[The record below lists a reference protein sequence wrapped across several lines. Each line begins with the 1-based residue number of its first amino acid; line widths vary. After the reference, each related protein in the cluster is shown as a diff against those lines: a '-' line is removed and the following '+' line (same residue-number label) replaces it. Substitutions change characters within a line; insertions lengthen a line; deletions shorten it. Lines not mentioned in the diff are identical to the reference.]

1 MKDKILIYLKGFLMG
16 ICDIIPGV
24 SGGTIAFITGIY
36 ARLIN
41 SVKGFSLKL
50 VYDILAYPI
59 HRKSDSLKEDVK
71 KLDLGFLAILMFG
84 IASALLIGS
93 RVVKFLMHEYFAYTL
108 SFFIGL
114 ILASSKTIFEH
125 IEDHSTKNILF
136 CVLGFI
142 LGVVCSMLVP
152 LEVTPNLGYVFLGG
166 FCAINAM
173 FLPGISGAYILLIMG
188 LYEFMVGVLN
198 DLRNNIAFFLVFAA
212 GAALGAFTISR
223 IVSFLFKKYRCRTL
237 YVLLGLVIGALGT
250 PVKRIIDT
258 TPFEVSSVLI
268 MLFWC
273 LLGGSLVVLLGRY
286 KKIHERKSQA
296 VAKD

>member
-1 MKDKILIYLKGFLMG
+1 MKNRILIYLKGFVMG

-36 ARLIN
+36 AQLIN
-41 SVKGFSLKL
+41 AVKGFSPKL
-50 VYDILAYPI
+50 VYDIVMFPI
-59 HRKSDSLKEDVK
+59 NRKTDSLKADIK
-71 KLDLGFLAILMFG
+71 QLDMGFLMILMLG
-84 IASALLIGS
+84 IASAFAVGS
-93 RVVKFLMHEYFAYTL
+93 RVIKFLMEEYFAYTL

-125 IEDHSTKNILF
+125 IEDHSMKNILF

-142 LGVVCSMLVP
+142 SGVISSLLVP
-152 LEVTPNLGYVFLGG
+152 MEITPSLGYVFLGG
-166 FCAINAM
+166 FCAVNAM

-223 IVSFLFKKYRCRTL
+223 IISFLFKKYRCRTL

-250 PVKRIIDT
+250 PVKKIAET
-258 TPFEVSSVLI
+258 TSFNVSNVLI

-273 LLGGSLVVLLGRY
+273 LLGGSLVVLLGIY
-286 KKIHERKSQA
+286 KKIYERKSQA
-296 VAKD
+296 VEK